1 MSTYGYD
8 RLTGFTKENLEV
20 QLHELFNRKDA
31 SGKPDVV
38 TVTDLQQVIH
48 TLVDAM
54 TELDGWVIQNGG
66 R

>member
-8 RLTGFTKENLEV
+8 RLTGFTKENLGV
-20 QLHELFNRKDA
+20 QLHELFNRTDA
-31 SGKPDVV
+31 SGKPAVATVADLEQVV
-38 TVTDLQQVIH
+38 NA
-48 TLVDAM
+48 LVDAM